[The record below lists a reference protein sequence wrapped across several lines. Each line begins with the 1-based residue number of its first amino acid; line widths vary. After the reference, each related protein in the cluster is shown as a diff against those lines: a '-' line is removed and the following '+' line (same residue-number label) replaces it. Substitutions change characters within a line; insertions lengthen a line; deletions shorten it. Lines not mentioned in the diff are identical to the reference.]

1 MSGTPRIPTVC
12 GGFVDIPQK
21 AFCGAHTP
29 QQVQVTFSR
38 FTNDTLK
45 DDCIIMNGIL
55 LATRNDH
62 LIYSCGG
69 LMVKI
74 YDTCGKPNE
83 EIIVRIVND

>member
-1 MSGTPRIPTVC
+1 MSDIPRIPTVC
-12 GGFVDIPQK
+12 GGFVDIPYK
-21 AFCGAHTP
+21 AFSGAHTP
-29 QQVQVTFSR
+29 SQVQVSFSR

-74 YDTCGKPNE
+74 YDTRGKPNE
-83 EIIVRIVND
+83 EIIVRIVKD